1 MREVGYPPEF
11 MLEHNSTNKS
21 QSLDS
26 RGKEFDD
33 LNGRFV
39 IIASRF
45 NDRLVDGMLQEC
57 HSILSR
63 NPSRIIETYRVPGAF
78 EIPAVASHFS
88 GLSPAP
94 DAILCFGVVLQ
105 GETTHAEQVTEGVT
119 NALATLQ
126 IQAKLPVIH
135 GVGHFHNR
143 QQAEV
148 RCLQSSHNRGAECA
162 LAALEMVRLFAS
174 LRTL

>member
-1 MREVGYPPEF
+1 
-11 MLEHNSTNKS
+11 MLEDKPNHHSEP
-21 QSLDS
+21 LES
-26 RGKEFDD
+26 RGHEFDD

-57 HSILSR
+57 LSILTR
-63 NPSRIIETYRVPGAF
+63 NSSRIVETYRVPGAF
-78 EIPAVASHFS
+78 EIPAVASHFA

-119 NALATLQ
+119 NALASLQ
-126 IQAKLPVIH
+126 VQSKLPVIH
-135 GVGHFHNR
+135 GVGHFHTR